1 MYRFRYI
8 FSTFRR
14 FSRLCRFEF
23 SLWNRIQEDWL
34 PLHTILIIILL
45 PSCEFSPMAA
55 LDEAWDT
62 VVNVGT
68 VESVLV
74 VLSSA

>member
-1 MYRFRYI
+1 M
-8 FSTFRR
+8 
-14 FSRLCRFEF
+14 
-23 SLWNRIQEDWL
+23 
-34 PLHTILIIILL
+34 HTILIIILL

-55 LDEAWDT
+55 LEEAWDT

-68 VESVLV
+68 VESMLV